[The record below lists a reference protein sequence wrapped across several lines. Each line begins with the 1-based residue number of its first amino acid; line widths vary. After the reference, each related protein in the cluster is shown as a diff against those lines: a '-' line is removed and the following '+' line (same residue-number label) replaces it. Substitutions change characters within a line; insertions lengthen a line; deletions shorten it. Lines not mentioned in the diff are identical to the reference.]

1 MRRSSDKKRLGLAE
15 QTMIGFALGAGLGV
29 FLGEYAGPLGLVGDV
44 WIRLLQMAILPYII
58 LSLISAIGGLTYSD
72 AGLIAGR
79 AGIVMLVVWL
89 VALAVVWLVAL
100 TFPITQTA
108 SFFSVGMLDAPAK
121 IDFLELYIPS
131 NPFHSMA
138 NNIVPAVV
146 LFSLAVGVAMIGV
159 ENRERVLPAI
169 NVAVD
174 ALTRVT
180 MAFVKLT
187 PIGVFAITAAAVGTM
202 AIEDLG
208 RLQVYF
214 GAFIVGSLLI
224 TLWFLP
230 VLVAIATPIKYR
242 ELLGTCRDTLV
253 TAFGTG
259 NLYVCL
265 PLIVKNCET
274 LLAKHIE
281 SDRANKTV
289 DALVPIGFAFPHA
302 GKIMTLLFVLF
313 AAWFAGIDLTPA
325 SHATLVVSGLFSVFA
340 STHVAIPF
348 LLDSVRVPVDM
359 YQLYLTTGI
368 INARF
373 AAMAAAMSLLAFSL
387 IASVA
392 VEGQSRIA
400 LRRIVGVVLAS
411 IVVVG
416 IAITLARNTFET
428 FVTDAYDK
436 DEVIAGMQILAD
448 PAPAIVRTESV
459 IVEPD
464 SVVSPVLERV
474 RAGGALRVGY
484 GPGRLPWSYFNAAGD
499 LVGFDVEAAHLI
511 AEDIGAS
518 LEFVPMDIE
527 RFDEQLNQGQIDI
540 AMSGL
545 LMSPYRL
552 EQVRFVPY
560 VEQTFGIVMPDERRN
575 EFDTV
580 QEVVSRSGL
589 AVALVGDEFFRQ
601 RLVDRLPDA
610 RVTLLDSVDEFT
622 AQRGE
627 YDIMI
632 TTAESGSAWTLLHP
646 EYAVV
651 VPSDMQLRLPTGY
664 AVAVDQEELAR
675 FLSGWV
681 TLHQANG
688 RLDGLYDHWVLGV
701 DAKPRQPRW
710 SVIRDVLGWVE

>member
-1 MRRSSDKKRLGLAE
+1 
-15 QTMIGFALGAGLGV
+15 MIGFALGAGVGV
-29 FLGEYAGPLGLVGDV
+29 FLGEYAGPLGLIGDV
-44 WIRLLQMAILPYII
+44 WIRLLQMAILPYIV

-72 AGLIAGR
+72 ARLIAGR
-79 AGIVMLVVWL
+79 AGIVMLGVWI
-89 VALAVVWLVAL
+89 VAIAVVWLVAF
-100 TFPITQTA
+100 TFPVTQTA
-108 SFFSVGMLDAPAK
+108 SFFSVGMLESPTAV
-121 IDFLELYIPS
+121 DFRELYIPT

-138 NNIVPAVV
+138 NNVVPAVV
-146 LFSLAVGVAMIGV
+146 LFSLLVGAAMIGV
-159 ENRERVLPAI
+159 ENKERVLPAI
-169 NVAVD
+169 NVGVD

-180 MAFVKLT
+180 MVFVKLT
-187 PIGVFAITAAAVGTM
+187 PIGVFALTAAAAGTM

-230 VLVAIATPIKYR
+230 VLVAIATPIHYR
-242 ELLGTCRDTLV
+242 EFLGTCRDTLV
-253 TAFGTG
+253 TALGTG

-281 SDRANKTV
+281 SDRAEKTV

-313 AAWFAGIDLTPA
+313 AAWFVGVDLTPT
-325 SHATLVVSGLFSVFA
+325 SHATLVISGVFSVFA

-348 LLDSVRVPVDM
+348 LLDSVRVPADM

-392 VEGQSRIA
+392 VEGQARVV
-400 LRRIVGVVLAS
+400 LRRVVAFGLAS

-416 IAITLARNTFET
+416 ITVTLARNGFQT

-448 PAPAIVRTESV
+448 PAPAVVRTALTPV
-459 IVEPD
+459 QPD
-464 SVVSPVLERV
+464 SIVSPVLDRI
-474 RAGGALRVGY
+474 RGGDVLRVGY
-484 GPGRLPWSYFNAAGD
+484 VAGRLPWSFFNGAGD

-511 AEDIGAS
+511 AKDIDAS

-545 LMSPYRL
+545 MMSPYRL

-560 VEQTFGIVMPDERRN
+560 VEQTIGFVMPDERRN
-575 EFDTV
+575 EFDSV
-580 QEVVSRSGL
+580 KELVSHSGL
-589 AVALVGDEFFRQ
+589 AIALVGDEFFRQ
-601 RLVDRLPDA
+601 RVIRLVPDA

-622 AQRGE
+622 AQRDE
-627 YDIMI
+627 YDLMI

-651 VPSDMQLRLPTGY
+651 VPSDLQLRLPAGY
-664 AVAVDQEELAR
+664 AVAADQEELAR

-681 TLHQANG
+681 TLNQANG
-688 RLDGLYDHWVLGV
+688 WLDGLYDHWVLGV

>member
-1 MRRSSDKKRLGLAE
+1 MRPSDKKRLGLAE
-15 QTMIGFALGAGLGV
+15 QTMIGFALGAGVGL
-29 FLGEYAGPLGLVGDV
+29 FLGEYAGPIGVIGDV
-44 WIRLLQMAILPYII
+44 WIRLLQMAILPYIV

-72 AGLIAGR
+72 ARLIAGR
-79 AGIVMLVVWL
+79 AGIVMLGVWI
-89 VALAVVWLVAL
+89 VAIAVVWLVAFA
-100 TFPITQTA
+100 FPVTQTA
-108 SFFSVGMLDAPAK
+108 SFFSVGMLESPTA
-121 IDFLELYIPS
+121 IDFRELYIPT

-138 NNIVPAVV
+138 NNVVPAVV
-146 LFSLAVGVAMIGV
+146 LFSLLVGAALIGV
-159 ENRERVLPAI
+159 ENKERVLPAI
-169 NVAVD
+169 NVGVD

-180 MAFVKLT
+180 MVFVKLT
-187 PIGVFAITAAAVGTM
+187 PIGVFALTAAAAGTM

-214 GAFIVGSLLI
+214 GAFILGSLLI

-230 VLVAIATPIKYR
+230 VLVAIATPIHYR
-242 ELLGTCRDTLV
+242 EFLGTCRDTLV

-281 SDRANKTV
+281 SDRAEKTV

-313 AAWFAGIDLTPA
+313 AAWFVGVDLTLT
-325 SHATLVVSGLFSVFA
+325 SHASLVISGVFSVFA

-348 LLDSVRVPVDM
+348 LLDSIRVPVDM

-392 VEGQSRIA
+392 VEKQTRVTLKRVVSLAIA
-400 LRRIVGVVLAS
+400 SV
-411 IVVVG
+411 VVVG
-416 IAITLARNTFET
+416 IALALARNTFET

-436 DEVIAGMQILAD
+436 DEVIAGMQILSD
-448 PAPAIVRTESV
+448 PAPAVIQTEAMV
-459 IVEPD
+459 LEPD
-464 SVVSPVLERV
+464 SIVRPVLERV
-474 RAGGALRVGY
+474 RGGDPLRVGY
-484 GPGRLPWSYFNAAGD
+484 GPGRLPWSYFNAAGE
-499 LVGFDVEAAHLI
+499 LVGFDIEAAHLI
-511 AEDIGAS
+511 AKDIGAS

-527 RFDEQLNQGQIDI
+527 HFDEQLNQGQIDI

-545 LMSPYRL
+545 LMSPSRL
-552 EQVRFVPY
+552 EHVRFIPY
-560 VEQTFGIVMPDERRN
+560 VEQTFGLVMPDERRS

-580 QEVVSRSGL
+580 RKVTSRSGL
-589 AVALVGDEFFRQ
+589 VVALVGDEFFRR
-601 RLVDRLPDA
+601 RLVDRLTDA

-622 AQRGE
+622 ARRDE
-627 YDIMI
+627 YDLMI

-651 VPSDMQLRLPTGY
+651 VPSDLQLQLPAGY
-664 AVAVDQEELAR
+664 AVAADQEELAR

-681 TLHQANG
+681 TLNRANG
-688 RLDGLYDHWVLGV
+688 RLDGLYDHWVLGI
-701 DAKPRQPRW
+701 DAEPRQPRW
-710 SVIRDVLGWVE
+710 SVIRDVLGWVR